1 MCVVLQCLLVS
12 CVRTQAAC
20 GCRCCVYM
28 CELVVIK
35 LSQGAQVKPL
45 PWTVGTGNYEK
56 WIISDYQFWYLMSL
70 AIISCICWN
79 WSIRHDCKHFLMHW
93 RIWVGNRGRFKQD
106 GIEPDTLDKVTCG
119 NCSTDILLKQHC
131 CLDNFVIWPTYA
143 TRTAL
148 DGCLKW

>member
-56 WIISDYQFWYLMSL
+56 WIISNYQLVL
-70 AIISCICWN
+70 DV
-79 WSIRHDCKHFLMHW
+79 IR
-93 RIWVGNRGRFKQD
+93 
-106 GIEPDTLDKVTCG
+106 IEIQQMLELV
-119 NCSTDILLKQHC
+119 NLS
-131 CLDNFVIWPTYA
+131 
-143 TRTAL
+143 
-148 DGCLKW
+148 